1 MTNMPK
7 AQRYTD
13 VYPLNDSEK
22 KGSMISGFDSKS
34 VYLKKL
40 TFLLD
45 TILVMFIYEA
55 VVAGYHWI
63 NPAFTVSDLT
73 YHQGLVPVILGSFM
87 LFRYLVADQVDVR
100 QQNFRLQIRCIVQE
114 MAMTVAG
121 IVLLIFLL
129 KLEGVSRIVVGSF
142 FVASIVGLLAFR
154 RFVVWWYITRLA
166 QSRAHHLHVLVIG
179 SGRRARLLADQM
191 TSASE
196 WGVDIIGFLDPTGQS
211 AGRRE
216 TDEVIGHVDDISY
229 VLQDNVVD
237 EVIVA
242 LPRRYLDH
250 VQTIINACQEEGVRL
265 RFMADFYDFD
275 AQRVQLSMVN
285 GIPLLGFEPVAREEG
300 KLLAK
305 RIFDLAVVTAALPF
319 LVPLFALIALCIKLD
334 SKGPVFF
341 VQERV
346 GLNKRRFPMFK
357 FRSMVPDAEARL
369 KDIEHL
375 NEADGPNFKIKHDPR
390 ITRLGSFLRKTSLDE
405 LPQLINVVRGEM
417 SLVGPRPMSIRD
429 VELFDKGIQRKRF
442 SVRPGLTCIWQI
454 SGRSDV
460 DFDQWLAFDLEYIDH
475 WSFWL
480 DIKILFKTI
489 PVVLRGSGAS

>member
-196 WGVDIIGFLDPTGQS
+196 WGVDIIGMTN
-211 AGRRE
+211 
-216 TDEVIGHVDDISY
+216 
-229 VLQDNVVD
+229 LQ
-237 EVIVA
+237 EA
-242 LPRRYLDH
+242 KL
-250 VQTIINACQEEGVRL
+250 
-265 RFMADFYDFD
+265 
-275 AQRVQLSMVN
+275 
-285 GIPLLGFEPVAREEG
+285 AREAEMCYAT
-300 KLLAK
+300 LAMVTDYDCWHEEDVTVEAIVQILHQNAEMAQK
-305 RIFDLAVVTAALPF
+305 IVHRALTALYSGESESEEYCPCTTALAS
-319 LVPLFALIALCIKLD
+319 ALITDRSAIPEATL
-334 SKGPVFF
+334 
-341 VQERV
+341 ER
-346 GLNKRRFPMFK
+346 LWP
-357 FRSMVPDAEARL
+357 
-369 KDIEHL
+369 
-375 NEADGPNFKIKHDPR
+375 
-390 ITRLGSFLRKTSLDE
+390 
-405 LPQLINVVRGEM
+405 
-417 SLVGPRPMSIRD
+417 LVGKYLG
-429 VELFDKGIQRKRF
+429 E
-442 SVRPGLTCIWQI
+442 
-454 SGRSDV
+454 
-460 DFDQWLAFDLEYIDH
+460 DQDE
-475 WSFWL
+475 
-480 DIKILFKTI
+480 
-489 PVVLRGSGAS
+489 G